1 VTEIAANLDQSLEL
15 TVNSG
20 SLVIALFSAKWCLAE
35 KVIHK
40 SLLENMPPV
49 VKYAK
54 IDVDADHHAADYY
67 RIVSLPTVIVFNA
80 GREITRLLGS
90 FSASQV
96 LDETKKLITQ
106 NSKAL
111 S

>member
-1 VTEIAANLDQSLEL
+1 VTEITANLDQSLEL

-49 VKYAK
+49 AKYAK
-54 IDVDADHHAADYY
+54 IDVDADHHAADY

-96 LDETKKLITQ
+96 LSETQKLITQ